1 MRTSRSSASA
11 IALLILS
18 TLASTSTAQ
27 SQPTDDVCLIDIG
40 PNASIGN
47 VSFDTVV
54 ADKPLF
60 WIATVKHDNDRIMT
74 RQFHLFTEDRGLRI
88 GSNTSDF
95 NGCGLA
101 LSGVM
106 KTDRK
111 AMLPEVDGEG
121 DPGCDNI
128 LGQECAA
135 AVLERARQE
144 LDDVLGNATDD
155 AAQQVCGE
163 VRDRLFASSRPEGC
177 DVNVWASI
185 SDMGEQCFLGIFE
198 AQYTD
203 AVTQSSPDQKQMSST
218 RHMWPEKQRTAEMEH
233 K

>member
-1 MRTSRSSASA
+1 MRSTKPSVAT
-11 IALLILS
+11 IALLIL
-18 TLASTSTAQ
+18 TKLASLTTAQ
-27 SQPTDDVCLIDIG
+27 SNSSNDACLIDIG
-40 PNASIGN
+40 GDNSVGN

-54 ADKPLF
+54 ADKPVF

-95 NGCGLA
+95 NGCALA

-111 AMLPEVDGEG
+111 AMLPEVDGKG
-121 DPGCDNI
+121 DPGCDVI

-177 DVNVWASI
+177 DVHVWASI
-185 SDMGEQCFLGIFE
+185 SDMGE
-198 AQYTD
+198 
-203 AVTQSSPDQKQMSST
+203 
-218 RHMWPEKQRTAEMEH
+218 
-233 K
+233 